1 MTDQAP
7 TKGYHRVLLKLSGEA
22 LMGSKGFGWDPD
34 TMRAIAGDIKD
45 CVDNGHEVCLVI
57 GAGNILRGAQIAGQG
72 IERVTGDHMGMLATV
87 QNALAMQ
94 SALEQI
100 GLDVRTQSAIDMKAV
115 CEPLIVRRAR
125 RHLEKGRVVI
135 LAGGTGNPFVTTD
148 TAAALRAAELH
159 CDAILK
165 GTSVDGVYED
175 DPKTNPDA
183 RRYDQL
189 SFQDVLA
196 KNLKVMDASAIA
208 MARDSNIPILVF
220 SLKQPGA
227 FAEAA
232 RGEGRHTLITRAGT
246 MLEQVA

>member
-1 MTDQAP
+1 MSN
-7 TKGYHRVLLKLSGEA
+7 GYKRVLLKLSGEV
-22 LMGSKGFGWDPD
+22 LMGDKGFGWDPA
-34 TMRAIAGDIKD
+34 TLSAAAEDIKR
-45 CVDNGHEVCLVI
+45 VHDNGHEICLVI
-57 GAGNILRGAQIAGQG
+57 GAGNIVRGAQISGSG
-72 IERVTGDHMGMLATV
+72 IDRVSGDHMGMLATV
-87 QNALAMQ
+87 MNALAMQ
-94 SALEQI
+94 SALEHL
-100 GLDVRTQSAIDMKAV
+100 GLTVRTMSALNVPSV

-135 LAGGTGNPFVTTD
+135 LAGGTGNPYVTTD
-148 TAAALRAAELH
+148 TAAALRAAELK

-183 RRYDQL
+183 RRFDKL

-220 SLKQPGA
+220 SLKESGA

-232 RGEGRHTLITRAGT
+232 QGEGRYTLITRT
-246 MLEQVA
+246 ESVLEKQTEDA